1 MPPVVEF
8 AAQPANPILIISF
21 LQNFSQKIGS
31 LSKQD
36 IYPYFDFIDIIH

>member
-8 AAQPANPILIISF
+8 ADQPA
-21 LQNFSQKIGS
+21 KIGS

-36 IYPYFDFIDIIH
+36 IYPCFDFIDIIH